1 MKNLILNILISL
13 FVLCITGCV
22 DEYYLNSDFTP
33 SLSAHYLRPSETS
46 FSYNYSS
53 AFTKSFTV
61 ESLETPWAFTE
72 VADWLSLSPMSGN
85 SSASVTL
92 NVSENNNAD
101 DNRTS
106 IFYLISTDTDW
117 EYSRAISVS
126 QTKASP
132 SLGVEKSS
140 ISFGGASGEQKV
152 KITSNCK
159 WSVSCSASWITLSPD
174 QSKGQLSVSV
184 SANTQTSYRSSVI
197 YISYGNTKTSIS
209 VTQSPSTITTTDY
222 TLNYENI
229 ASKYVVEIDSEA
241 PWSATVSNS
250 SWISVNPNEGGSG
263 KTKVEIS
270 VTANTS
276 VSSRSGY
283 VSIKTGSSSRF
294 QIEVIQKG
302 LYITSEESIDFSS
315 SSESKP
321 LSIQSNTSWTVT
333 EKPNWITLSKESGSG
348 NGEIIVTS
356 SENPNTTSRTGEI
369 VFSQPG
375 LSIKWDVTVTQS
387 GKFFTSESTLLEFS
401 DNAGEKS
408 FNILSDASWTSYHTD
423 NWFVS
428 TPTSGNGNAS
438 ITVSVEEN
446 KSAEERTGAINY
458 SFVNETKS
466 VNIHQQA
473 KYLTIADQSFS
484 FPSKGGSHIINL
496 STNGDWSAEIEHEVS
511 WLKLSK
517 TSGSDNAEILLTV
530 EDNPS
535 VNSRSTAVV
544 IKTEYFQDVRIL
556 VSQSPRYISVSTSSI
571 QFHAKGGTS
580 NVVMVDTDGKYTIQ
594 TSESWLTINET
605 ADNAFTVS
613 ATKNTLS
620 DMREGKIVITLTDLQ
635 EGSFSLEMTVKQIG
649 DGNSFIIEE
658 FPEDGN
664 WDSLGGENL
673 TITITGYT
681 SDKNWDNKPGDTTK
695 INVTGYS
702 NDNDWNYNDKS
713 NSNVSIN
720 RYGTDINW
728 DNSF

>member
-13 FVLCITGCV
+13 FGLCITGCV
-22 DEYYLNSDFTP
+22 DEYYMNSDFTP
-33 SLSAHYLRPSETS
+33 SLSLHYLRPSATS

-61 ESLETPWAFTE
+61 ESVETPWAFTE

-92 NVSENNNAD
+92 NVAENNNAD

-106 IFYLISTDTDW
+106 IFYLISTCTDW

-126 QTKASP
+126 QAKASP

-184 SANTQTSYRSSVI
+184 SANTQTSYRNSVI

-209 VTQSPSTITTTDY
+209 VTQSPSTITRTDY
-222 TLNYENI
+222 TLNYENV
-229 ASKYVVEIDSEA
+229 ASKYVVEIDSEEA
-241 PWSATVSNS
+241 LKSAVSS
-250 SWISVNPNEGGSG
+250 HSWISINPTEGVAE
-263 KTKVEIS
+263 KNKVEIS
-270 VTANTS
+270 VSANNS
-276 VSSRSGY
+276 VSPRIGY
-283 VSIKTGSSSRF
+283 VAIKTGTSESY
-294 QIEVIQKG
+294 QIGVVQKG

-321 LSIQSNTSWTVT
+321 LSVQSNTSWTVI
-333 EKPNWITLSKESGSG
+333 EKPNWITLSKELGTG

-375 LSIKWDVTVTQS
+375 LSIKWSVTVTQS

-401 DNAGEKS
+401 DKAGEKS

-446 KSAEERTGAINY
+446 KSTEERTGTINY
-458 SFVNETKS
+458 SFVSETKS

-473 KYLTIADQSFS
+473 KYLTIGDQSFS

-496 STNGDWSAEIEHEVS
+496 STNGDWSASVEHEVS

-517 TSGSDNAEILLTV
+517 SSGSDNAEILLTV

-535 VNSRSTAVV
+535 VNTRSNVVV
-544 IKTEYFQDVRIL
+544 IKTENYQDVRIL
-556 VSQSPRYISVSTSSI
+556 VSQSPRYLSVSTSSI
-571 QFHAKGGTS
+571 QFLPNGGIS
-580 NVVMVDTDGKYTIQ
+580 DVVTIDTDGKYTIES
-594 TSESWLTINET
+594 SESWLTVNET
-605 ADNAFTVS
+605 ADKAFTVS
-613 ATKNTLS
+613 ATKNPLS

-635 EGSFSLEMTVKQIG
+635 EESLSLELIIKQ
-649 DGNSFIIEE
+649 S
-658 FPEDGN
+658 
-664 WDSLGGENL
+664 GE
-673 TITITGYT
+673 Y
-681 SDKNWDNKPGDTTK
+681 
-695 INVTGYS
+695 
-702 NDNDWNYNDKS
+702 
-713 NSNVSIN
+713 
-720 RYGTDINW
+720 
-728 DNSF
+728 